1 MIGTS
6 IGRYQILEELGHGG
20 MSVVYR
26 GFDEDL
32 ERDVAVKVLHAH
44 LAKKQENR
52 LRLHREAKAIARLRH
67 ESILEI
73 YDYAKQDAERAYIV
87 MEYVDGQNLKQFLEA
102 LPHPPPAEIC
112 ALIGLTLCSAL
123 ACAHDAGII
132 HRDLKP
138 ENIMVSKAGVLKLM
152 DFGIAHVF
160 DAETMTQT
168 GSLLGSPAHMAPEM
182 IEGEK
187 VDERADIFALGT
199 VLYWLATGTLPFEGK
214 NAPQILKRVLEGLFK
229 NPEAVEPRVGQCF
242 GDIIRRCMSYDIDE
256 RYATVREVAE
266 ALDAFLAPMKF
277 AEPEAQLQLYLLQP
291 VAEQET
297 FERELIVNLQKQA
310 RQALER
316 GNHTRAFRLFNR
328 ILAYEP
334 DNQLVR
340 NQLEKLQNRHQPV
353 RVVALVAVALLAI
366 GGIYVGFT
374 TQNADAKRVEVN
386 DNTAKA
392 NVTTPPEN
400 KDNSRAA
407 AAAREAAGTL
417 AAQMPER
424 AMAFAAP
431 LVSAREGAL
440 HLLATSRAFAA
451 SANER
456 DAVAVN
462 VRPPNIRENN
472 GNGRRPE
479 TTPPVS
485 DMGQASGDKDMGTQV
500 ARGSDQ
506 GKPPAAAETATYKIR
521 LLPKAAQLSIDG
533 GKPETIYTL
542 HNGIELERGRIY
554 KVRGT
559 CNGCVTLE
567 GTIDTSEPPPTD
579 GKFYKYISLEWQNG
593 IVQIKVDRPAVV
605 YVDGDRGVARVN
617 RGRPF
622 VYEHRFGR
630 AKTPTPPRKKVVFTI
645 HDAEDMK
652 QKTTLHVTL
661 TPGYNETLSP
671 SF

>member
-87 MEYVDGQNLKQFLEA
+87 MEYVDGQNLKQFLEP

-199 VLYWLATGTLPFEGK
+199 VLYWLATGALPFEGK

-256 RYATVREVAE
+256 RFSTVHEVAD
-266 ALDAFLAPMKF
+266 ALEAFLAPMKF
-277 AEPEAQLQLYLLQP
+277 EEPEAQLQLYLLQP

-310 RQALER
+310 RQALDR

-340 NQLEKLQNRHQPV
+340 NQLERLQNRHRPV
-353 RVVALVAVALLAI
+353 RIAAIVAVALLAI
-366 GGIYVGFT
+366 GGVYVGFT
-374 TQNADAKRVEVN
+374 TQNADAKRVDKEN
-386 DNTAKA
+386 KPPETS
-392 NVTTPPEN
+392 VTTPPSES
-400 KDNSRAA
+400 DNTAA
-407 AAAREAAGTL
+407 TAAARESAGVIAAL
-417 AAQMPER
+417 VPER
-424 AMAFAAP
+424 ARAFAAP
-431 LVSAREGAL
+431 I
-440 HLLATSRAFAA
+440 A
-451 SANER
+451 SAQER
-456 DAVAVN
+456 ASQRLSNARKFADWIDKRDSVAVN
-462 VRPPNIRENN
+462 IRPPNIRSSD
-472 GNGRRPE
+472 GNERGNE
-479 TTPPVS
+479 TSTS
-485 DMGQASGDKDMGTQV
+485 SADMGSASADADMGTQV
-500 ARGSDQ
+500 AQDKDQ
-506 GKPPAAAETATYKIR
+506 GAPPPVEMATYKIR

-542 HNGIELERGRIY
+542 HNGIELERGRVY

-567 GTIDTSEPPPTD
+567 GTIDTYAPPPTD
-579 GKFYKYISLEWQNG
+579 GKFYKYISLEWQDG

-605 YVDGDRGVARVN
+605 YVEGERGVARVN

-645 HDAEDMK
+645 HDAEDMQ
-652 QKTTLHVTL
+652 QKTTLQVTL

>member
-67 ESILEI
+67 ENILEI
-73 YDYAKQDAERAYIV
+73 YDYAKKDAENAYIV
-87 MEYVDGQNLKQFLEA
+87 MEYVDGQNLKQFLEP
-102 LPHPPPAEIC
+102 LDSPPPAELC

-138 ENIMVSKAGVLKLM
+138 ENIMVSRAGVIKLM

-199 VLYWLATGTLPFEGK
+199 VLFWLATGELPFEGK

-229 NPEAVEPRVGQCF
+229 NPEAVEPKVGQCF
-242 GDIIRRCMSYDIDE
+242 ADIIRRCMSYDIEE
-256 RYATVREVAE
+256 RYSTVREVAT
-266 ALDAFLAPMKF
+266 ALDDFIAPMQF
-277 AEPEAQLQLYLLQP
+277 EDVEAQLQLYLLQP
-291 VAEQET
+291 AAEQET
-297 FERELIVNLQKQA
+297 FERELILELQKQA
-310 RQALER
+310 RRALEL
-316 GNHTRAFRLFNR
+316 GDHTRAFRLFNR

-340 NQLEKLQNRHQPV
+340 SQLEKLQNRHKPV
-353 RVVALVAVALLAI
+353 RIVAIAAIVLLAV
-366 GGIYVGFT
+366 GGLYFGLTIE
-374 TQNADAKRVEVN
+374 NADAKRVEL
-386 DNTAKA
+386 TASTKRDD
-392 NVTTPPEN
+392 TTPPRPEPDAKARAN
-400 KDNSRAA
+400 AVSAATTLAELIPSRAKQLTAPIATASA
-407 AAAREAAGTL
+407 ATARAEQVLTSATRFALAPESSSDNNTIAINFNPPDPREAK
-417 AAQMPER
+417 
-424 AMAFAAP
+424 
-431 LVSAREGAL
+431 
-440 HLLATSRAFAA
+440 
-451 SANER
+451 
-456 DAVAVN
+456 
-462 VRPPNIRENN
+462 
-472 GNGRRPE
+472 RR
-479 TTPPVS
+479 TTPPPNTNE
-485 DMGQASGDKDMGTQV
+485 DMGKDSVAGADVDMGS
-500 ARGSDQ
+500 ADQ
-506 GKPPAAAETATYKIR
+506 GSAEPVESAVYKIR

-542 HNGIELERGRIY
+542 HRGIELERGRTY
-554 KVRGT
+554 KVRGS

-567 GTIDTSEPPPTD
+567 GTIETFTPPPPD
-579 GKFYKYISLEWQNG
+579 GQFYKHISLEWQDG

-605 YVDGDRGVARVN
+605 YVEGEKGVARVN

-630 AKTPTPPRKKVVFTI
+630 AKTPTPPRKKLVFNI
-645 HDAEDMK
+645 HDAEDMQ
-652 QKTTLHVTL
+652 QKTSLTVTL
-661 TPGYNETLSP
+661 SPGVNETLSP
-671 SF
+671 RF